1 MAAGVHI
8 ACQNI
13 CHGVQAVGAGVA
25 DPQSGV
31 HAVLGII
38 EEIALHGVGGVDQHD
53 GACKLL
59 LCHLQ
64 HLFFFVGQG
73 QHIGAIH
80 KIAVLQISTL
90 TGHTGEHHDRSI
102 AVGGKAGAH
111 IGDVCTGCRI
121 RSLDVRAVQGDGHF
135 IDMPCRAVA
144 QTGTLAGRADIVLA
158 CTVGVEVPQHRV
170 HLKANSF
177 QSLLPSGSLGG
188 VDIGRAGT
196 AGHNV
201 HAGMAERRHL
211 TARSQRQGV
220 VIVFQQYST
229 LTGKLLCDFLI
240 VCFQLFHTAEITLVI
255 HGTVVL
261 AHGLVGGG
269 L

>member
-13 CHGVQAVGAGVA
+13 CHSVQAIGTGVA

-59 LCHLQ
+59 LGHLQ
-64 HLFFFVGQG
+64 HILFFVGQG

-90 TGHTGEHHDRSI
+90 TGHTGEHHDGGI

-111 IGDVCTGCRI
+111 ISDVCTGCRI
-121 RSLDVRAVQGDGHF
+121 RSLDVGAVQRDRHF
-135 IDMPCRAVA
+135 IDMPCRAVT

-158 CTVGVEVPQHRV
+158 STVGVEIPQHRV
-170 HLKANSF
+170 HVKAHIL

-211 TARSQRQGV
+211 AARCQRQGV
-220 VIVFQQYST
+220 VIVLQQHST
-229 LTGKLLCDFLI
+229 LTGKLLCNFLI